1 MRGDLLEIVLMWR
14 CVYLKGKILFLRV
27 VDGIEEEVLFEDCK
41 VVVVLS
47 SLEFSWK
54 WYLFLCYIFI
64 YGLFIFF

>member
-47 SLEFSWK
+47 SLEFS
-54 WYLFLCYIFI
+54 
-64 YGLFIFF
+64 